1 MSAEQRSTAPLTRV
15 PRVAIFGAVLAI
27 GLLLAPIAGLLLRTP
42 WDRLGAL
49 LTNEAS
55 LTALR
60 LSLVVS
66 ISALAIVVVLG
77 FPLAWFLAYT
87 DFPGQRIVR
96 AFILLPMVLPPVV
109 GGTALLF
116 ALGRR
121 GFIGQLLDRWFGIE
135 LLGTTSAAIIAAAFV
150 ALPFFV
156 STVESALRETS
167 ANLDEAAATLG
178 ASPGYIMRRITLP
191 QITSSLLAGVAL
203 SWARAL
209 GEFGAT
215 VTFAGNRSGQT
226 RTLPLE
232 IFLALEADPD
242 AALAL
247 SLILMLVS
255 LAILTVTRDRWM
267 PR

>member
-1 MSAEQRSTAPLTRV
+1 MSTERRMRQRLDRV
-15 PRVAIFGAVLAI
+15 PRSAAVVA
-27 GLLLAPIAGLLLRTP
+27 LLAVVLLMAPITGLLLRAP
-42 WDRLGAL
+42 WSRLGDL

-66 ISALAIVVVLG
+66 LAALVIVVILG

-87 DFPGQRIVR
+87 EFTGQRIVR

-167 ANLDEAAATLG
+167 ADLDEAAATLG
-178 ASPGYIMRRITLP
+178 ASPGYTMRRITVP
-191 QITSSLLAGVAL
+191 QIRSSLFAGIAL

-232 IFLALEADPD
+232 IFLALESDPD

-247 SLILMLVS
+247 SLILMVVS